1 MGLKKIGSLW
11 KPKPGGKSVSSG
23 WIEFLGQQIR
33 VVITYSK
40 FAGQKQGNC
49 DYNIMADDGKDDRQ
63 GQQGGGQPATGGGFG
78 DGGGSNYQPN
88 NQPPPEGFSG
98 SSPPAPASGPPS
110 GFQDGRALDG
120 RGPAP
125 EPWE

>member
-49 DYNIMADDGKDDRQ
+49 DYNIMADDGKDDR
-63 GQQGGGQPATGGGFG
+63 GGGQPATGGGFEG
-78 DGGGSNYQPN
+78 GGGSNYQAPAQN
-88 NQPPPEGFSG
+88 PPEGFSG
-98 SSPPAPASGPPS
+98 SSQPATPSGPPS

-125 EPWE
+125 EPWD